1 MKKKITI
8 AVVSLALAIFS
19 VAGFTFAWLLDT
31 TTPVKNTFTAGDVDI
46 TLIETKKPDGTE
58 DKDGVT
64 NWAAQMI
71 PGEKYAKNPIVT
83 VTNKTN
89 VDCYLFVKFEQSED
103 ASKYLTYEST
113 LTESN
118 GWTQGDGTD
127 IPDNVWYREVKT
139 TDDIKSWNLL
149 KDDTITVNSESV
161 TKETMAEAAIQS
173 LTYTA
178 YAVQKDN
185 LTVTDAWKSLNT
197 K

>member
-8 AVVSLALAIFS
+8 AVVALALVLCS
-19 VAGFTFAWLLDT
+19 VVGFTFAWLLDT

-46 TLIETKKPDGTE
+46 TLIETKNPDGSE
-58 DKDGVT
+58 NEGGVT

-71 PGEKYAKNPIVT
+71 PGEVYAKNPIVT
-83 VTNKTN
+83 VTDETN
-89 VDCYLFVKFEQSED
+89 VDCYLFVKFEQSEY
-103 ASKYLTYEST
+103 ASTYLTYEST

-118 GWTQGDGTD
+118 GWTQGNGTD

-161 TKETMAEAAIQS
+161 TKDTMSKASNQS

-185 LTVTDAWKSLNT
+185 LTVSDAWKSLNT